1 MFITFAAIAQ
11 DTGFFVQQL
20 VQQAQPT
27 PAQLD
32 SLTSNQIIDQKFFT

>member
-1 MFITFAAIAQ
+1 MFITFVAIAQ
-11 DTGFFVQQL
+11 DTDFFVQQL
-20 VQQAQPT
+20 VLQAQST